1 MSLTNVCGMWM
12 LGVCLLTTF
21 VTHISSAFGGIAVSM
36 ERRRKTAAPPYG
48 GNSSSPSTEYVE
60 VKPGYT
66 SAGSYRKSA
75 LSP

>member
-21 VTHISSAFGGIAVSM
+21 ITHISSAFGITVSM
-36 ERRRKTAAPPYG
+36 ERKKTAAPPYG